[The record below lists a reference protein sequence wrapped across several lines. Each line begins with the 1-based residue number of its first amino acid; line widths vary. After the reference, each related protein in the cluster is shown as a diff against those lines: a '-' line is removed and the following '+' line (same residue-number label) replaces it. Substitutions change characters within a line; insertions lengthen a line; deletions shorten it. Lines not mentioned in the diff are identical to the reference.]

1 MIRLNSVSKYYSL
14 AGGQVTALND
24 ISLHIEQG
32 SIVGIVG
39 RSGAGK
45 STLIRMLNILETPSQ
60 GEVTIDGVC
69 LNTLNRKELRAQR
82 RQIGMVFQHFN
93 LLASRTVFSNIAF
106 PLEISHI
113 SHEQINKKVNELLK
127 LVGLTDKAT
136 QWPSQ
141 LSGGQKQRVAIA
153 RALAVEPKV
162 LLCDEA
168 TSALDP
174 ESTGSILKLLEKIN
188 DKLAVT
194 IVLITHEMDVV
205 KSICQRVAVLD
216 HGCLVEE
223 NSVHGLFSEPKST
236 AGQELVNHSLNLN
249 LPREIKAII
258 CHDNRENYSPLVRLA
273 FVGQQATYPV
283 ISVLAEKFALKVNI
297 LEAHLDM
304 LAGSQVGI
312 MLCQLD
318 GDDAAVSASID
329 YLRTHQITVEV
340 LGYVPSH
347 TTAIV

>member
-1 MIRLNSVSKYYSL
+1 MIRLNSVSKRYRL
-14 AGGQVTALND
+14 AGGEVTALDD
-24 ISLHIEQG
+24 ISLQIEQG
-32 SIVGIVG
+32 SIMGIVG

-45 STLIRMLNILETPSQ
+45 STLIRLLNYLEVPSS
-60 GEVTIDGVC
+60 GEVVVDGVS
-69 LNTLNRKELRAQR
+69 LNTLGRKALRAQR

-93 LLASRTVFSNIAF
+93 LLASRTVFDNVAF
-106 PLEISHI
+106 PLEINHVSA
-113 SHEQINKKVNELLK
+113 EKINHKVSELLA
-127 LVGLTDKAT
+127 LVGLSDKAE

-153 RALAVEPKV
+153 RALAAEPKV

-174 ESTGSILKLLEKIN
+174 ESTRSILKLLEEIN
-188 DKLAVT
+188 GKLGVT

-216 HGCLVEE
+216 QGCLVEE
-223 NSVHGLFSEPKST
+223 NSVHGLFSEPKSA
-236 AGQELVNHSLNLN
+236 AGQELVNHSLNLD
-249 LPREIKAII
+249 LPREIKEII
-258 CHDNRENYSPLVRLA
+258 KDKKIANHSPLVRLT
-273 FVGQQATYPV
+273 FIGQQATYPV
-283 ISVLAEKFALKVNI
+283 ISALAEKFSLQVNI

-318 GDDAAVSASID
+318 GSDSAVSSSID
-329 YLRTHQITVEV
+329 YLRTHHITVEV
-340 LGYVPSH
+340 LGYVPCH
-347 TTAIV
+347 AATAV